1 MFSEHNLNRIN
12 SQNSMMT
19 KEIVIV
25 DDDAAS
31 IFLTE
36 EIIRDTFENLTIHKF
51 NRGIDC
57 LDFLEPEKEDMIILL
72 DINMPEMSG
81 WTFIERF
88 KDLNLKNKVIILT
101 SSINEDDRMR
111 AHAYQVEFLTK
122 PVCLEEL
129 MKAIFN

>member
-1 MFSEHNLNRIN
+1 MFSEHNVNRIN
-12 SQNSMMT
+12 SQRSMMT

-25 DDDAAS
+25 DDDSAS

-57 LDFLEPEKEDMIILL
+57 LDFLEPEKKDMIILL
-72 DINMPEMSG
+72 DINMPEMTG
-81 WTFIERF
+81 WTFIEKF
-88 KDLNLKNKVIILT
+88 KNLELKNKIIVLT

-111 AHAYQVEFLTK
+111 AHDFEVEFLTK
-122 PVCLEEL
+122 PVCPEEL
-129 MKAIFN
+129 MQVVFN